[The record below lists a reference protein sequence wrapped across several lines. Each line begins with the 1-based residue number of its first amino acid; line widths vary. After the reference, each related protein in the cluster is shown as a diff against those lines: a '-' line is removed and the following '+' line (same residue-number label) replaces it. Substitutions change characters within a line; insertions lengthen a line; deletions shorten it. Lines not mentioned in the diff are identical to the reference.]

1 MQSSEYI
8 SIWGTDSVSSDWM
21 TNTRAWFS
29 LLSWN
34 GGFSQSLKLNCCR
47 WKFWPNLQIAK
58 HEESAIARIHFW
70 TALCLVNRDKLQLLQ
85 SRGVK
90 LCVFGQRIWKTSWAS
105 LRINLNKRRLFAFL
119 CTNAQ
124 ENLWLLWYFKCFE
137 NMWGKN
143 KNKDPAEFHRCSCS
157 CDPLGN
163 SPAIAVLQFEVTWVK
178 TTWSVWQLERD
189 FRPEY
194 NQ

>member
-1 MQSSEYI
+1 MEVFAQSPNRQAWGICHCKDSFLDCVVLGKSGQTATAAKSWSETVCEG
-8 SIWGTDSVSSDWM
+8 S
-21 TNTRAWFS
+21 
-29 LLSWN
+29 
-34 GGFSQSLKLNCCR
+34 GF
-47 WKFWPNLQIAK
+47 
-58 HEESAIARIHFW
+58 E
-70 TALCLVNRDKLQLLQ
+70 
-85 SRGVK
+85 
-90 LCVFGQRIWKTSWAS
+90 TSWAS
-105 LRINLNKRRLFAFL
+105 LRINPNKRRLFAFL

-124 ENLWLLWYFKCFE
+124 ENPWLLWYFKCFE
-137 NMWGKN
+137 NMWDKN
-143 KNKDPAEFHRCSCS
+143 RNKDPAEFHRCSCS

>member
-1 MQSSEYI
+1 MQSSDI

-29 LLSWN
+29 LLSWD
-34 GGFSQSLKLNCCR
+34 GVEQSLKLNCCG
-47 WKFWPNLQIAK
+47 WKFLPNLQIAK

-70 TALCLVNRDKLQLLQ
+70 TALCLVNRAFATAAK
-85 SRGVK
+85 VEWN
-90 LCVFGQRIWKTSWAS
+90 CVWGQRIWKTSWAS
-105 LRINLNKRRLFAFL
+105 LRINLNKQSLLAFL

-124 ENLWLLWYFKCFE
+124 DNLWLLWYFKCFE
-137 NMWGKN
+137 NIWGKN
-143 KNKDPAEFHRCSCS
+143 RNKDPAESIRCSCS

-163 SPAIAVLQFEVTWVK
+163 SPAIAVLQFEMTWVK
-178 TTWSVWQLERD
+178 TTWSVWQLERN